1 MAKTIDSDYRG
12 RNPGAVGVA
21 VKGQERHFAL
31 PNNRRGLFN
40 KDGRQSQLRCSD
52 VSVLGRVR
60 DFIEAAL
67 NIWDNA
73 RRCIVFLLAVLS
85 AHRPPIAG
93 KAAPTGA
100 LFNGP

>member
-1 MAKTIDSDYRG
+1 
-12 RNPGAVGVA
+12 
-21 VKGQERHFAL
+21 
-31 PNNRRGLFN
+31 
-40 KDGRQSQLRCSD
+40 

-60 DFIEAAL
+60 DFIEEAL